1 MGNFELEAQEQKG
14 EAVDDGEE
22 TNSLANTSIYGHLNE
37 PEDVESFYNFYHK
50 TRKERE
56 IEKSD

>member
-1 MGNFELEAQEQKG
+1 M
-14 EAVDDGEE
+14 DDGEE